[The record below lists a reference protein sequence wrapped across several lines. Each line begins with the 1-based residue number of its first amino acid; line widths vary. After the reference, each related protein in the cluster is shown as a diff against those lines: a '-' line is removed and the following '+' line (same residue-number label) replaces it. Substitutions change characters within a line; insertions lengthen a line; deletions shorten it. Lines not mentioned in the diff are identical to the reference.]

1 MEHYENMQQVR
12 NAHRIWFS
20 PDTMKFFRSIVET
33 DLVKGQY
40 FITSERQ
47 KNEENKKYTIRHA
60 DHNVI
65 KTIGKFQQYTSL
77 AEAEKALND
86 IIESE
91 ENETVQGKKAEV

>member
-1 MEHYENMQQVR
+1 MEHFENMGQVKK
-12 NAHRIWFS
+12 AHKLWFS
-20 PDTMKFFRSIVET
+20 PDTMRFFRSIVET

-47 KNEENKKYTIRHA
+47 KNEENKKYTIRKA
-60 DHNVI
+60 DNISVR
-65 KTIGKFQQYTSL
+65 TIGKFQQYTSL